1 MRLLKFTLTAFLLA
15 ALQARGASYELKATP
30 ETVVVG
36 YYWSEAKPVLKIQSG
51 DTVKIQTATGGAA
64 RAIEAGVPKEQI
76 PEAFERIGKEV
87 KDRGPGG
94 HTLTGPVYVEGAE

>member
-1 MRLLKFTLTAFLLA
+1 MRSGCIVAVLGLVTCS
-15 ALQARGASYELKATP
+15 ARAASYELKATP

-51 DTVKIQTATGGAA
+51 DTVKIQTSSAGGARVA
-64 RAIEAGVPKEQI
+64 AMGVPADQI
-76 PEAFERIGKEV
+76 PPEFEAIAKAA

-94 HTLTGPVYVEGAE
+94 HVLTGPIYIEG